1 MKVKKATYQSSSS
14 KNNEIIKLT
23 NEIKNAIQKTDEKK
37 NKTVNQYSLLIQSIK
52 KRISKSC

>member
-1 MKVKKATYQSSSS
+1 MMKVKKSTYQSSSS

-37 NKTVNQYSLLIQSIK
+37 NKTVYQYSLLIQSIK
-52 KRISKSC
+52 KILKSR